1 MIRFDEKCWA
11 VEETKCRTV
20 YDTGEQSHDDQDHD
34 PDGNDTNDNET
45 KVPVFS
51 MTCKYSSV
59 GPEMRVCERDG
70 ASTRVR
76 HCGGGQSGDGL

>member
-20 YDTGEQSHDDQDHD
+20 YDTGEQSQHDDQDHD
-34 PDGNDTNDNET
+34 HDGNDTMKLN
-45 KVPVFS
+45 VFYIS

>member
-34 PDGNDTNDNET
+34 HDGNDTMKLNVSGTEGHCPSLESFLHLYDMQIFQCGTRN
-45 KVPVFS
+45 
-51 MTCKYSSV
+51 
-59 GPEMRVCERDG
+59 
-70 ASTRVR
+70 AS
-76 HCGGGQSGDGL
+76 L